1 MQRKVV
7 LTTCLFLVFYLVF
20 GIGLF
25 AQKKSKRKIKFQSKK
40 IEKIYA
46 KRDMPFDVDEV
57 KAKAENCF
65 KEKNYECSVEEY
77 SRLIEEDFWDSSI
90 YEHRGLSYLALSSDI
105 DVIVNSVISNNIS
118 GSSDN
123 AVRDFSSAIKLK
135 PDSASLY
142 CLRAIAYSV
151 NSRLTR
157 NQKDLMIKDLTK
169 AITLSG
175 DNPNYY
181 KTRGYFYYYYKS
193 EFAKAVTDLEKALS
207 LNPNDDDIY
216 YKLGEMHSTTLIEN
230 PNLNYEKA
238 IGYYGKAVKLKPK
251 EIRYYAARANVFE
264 KVKKYKEA
272 IDDYSTLIELQPVER
287 YYQARGENYLISNNY
302 ESAVKDFTKAIELLD
317 DFYYLYEKR
326 GEAFLKLKLYE
337 DALNDFDHIVKYGK
351 SDACDGYKGRGDVF
365 YSQNKYDQAL
375 ENYSKAISSCDYN
388 PKFYKLRADTYIK
401 LGETDLAEK
410 DLISIDK
417 LNLKEKKYN
426 EDLKERLDKKFN
438 KSKPN

>member
-7 LTTCLFLVFYLVF
+7 LTICLFLVAYLVF

-25 AQKKSKRKIKFQSKK
+25 AQKKSKRKIKPRSKK

-65 KEKNYECSVEEY
+65 KEKNYDCSVEEY
-77 SRLIEEDFWDSSI
+77 SRLIDEGFWDSSI
-90 YEHRGLSYLALSSDI
+90 YENRGLSYLALSSNI

-193 EFAKAVTDLEKALS
+193 EFTKAVTDLEKAIS
-207 LNPNDDDIY
+207 LNPNDDESY
-216 YKLGEMHSTTLIEN
+216 SKLGEMHSTTFIEN

-238 IGYYGKAVKLKPK
+238 IEYYGKAVKLKPK
-251 EIRYYAARANVFE
+251 EIKYYAARAYIFE

-287 YYQARGENYLISNNY
+287 YYQARGEKHLISNNY
-302 ESAVKDFTKAIELLD
+302 ESAVKDFTKAIELLN

-337 DALNDFDHIVKYGK
+337 DALKDFDHIVQNGK

-365 YSQNKYDQAL
+365 YSQNNYDQAL
-375 ENYSKAISSCDYN
+375 ENYSKALNLCDYN
-388 PKFYKLRADTYIK
+388 TEFYKLRADTYIE
-401 LGETDLAEK
+401 LGKTDLAKK
-410 DLISIDK
+410 DLTSIDE

>member
-1 MQRKVV
+1 MQRKVI
-7 LTTCLFLVFYLVF
+7 LTICLFLFFYLIF
-20 GIGLF
+20 GTVLF
-25 AQKKSKRKIKFQSKK
+25 AQKKSKRKFRSKK

-77 SRLIEEDFWDSSI
+77 SRLIDEGFWDSSI
-90 YEHRGLSYLALSSDI
+90 YENRGLSYLALSSNI

-151 NSRLTR
+151 NSRLTN
-157 NQKDLMIKDLTK
+157 NQKDLMIRDLTK

-181 KTRGYFYYYYKS
+181 KTRGYFFYYYKGD
-193 EFAKAVTDLEKALS
+193 FAKAVTDLEKAIN

-216 YKLGEMHSTTLIEN
+216 SKLGEMHSTTLIEN
-230 PNLNYEKA
+230 PYLNYKKA
-238 IGYYGKAVKLKPK
+238 IEYYRKAIKLKPK
-251 EIRYYAARANVFE
+251 EIRYYAARAHIFE
-264 KVKKYKEA
+264 KVKNYKEA
-272 IDDYSTLIELQPVER
+272 IDDYSTLIELQPIER
-287 YYQARGENYLISNNY
+287 YYQARAENYLVNNNY
-302 ESAVKDFTKAIELLD
+302 ESAIKDFTKAIELLN

-337 DALNDFDHIVKYGK
+337 DALKDFDHIVKYGK

-365 YSQNKYDQAL
+365 YSQNNYDQAL
-375 ENYSKAISSCDYN
+375 ENYSKAINLCDYN

-401 LGETDLAEK
+401 LGKTNLAEK
-410 DLISIDK
+410 DLISTDE

-426 EDLKERLDKKFN
+426 QDLKEKLDKKFN
-438 KSKPN
+438 KSKPNQ